1 MLLNYLKIFLRQFS
15 RNRTFTAINLL
26 GLATGL
32 ACFVLIR
39 LYVNNETSYDRYY
52 PDAEQM
58 YRMAMKGNMSGFSFE
73 SAVMGG
79 PLGRIVREAIPEVV
93 HSTTFYKL
101 PRPILLKKNENR
113 FYEEDIIYVD
123 SAFLEFF
130 SFEVLLGNPTEM
142 FKAPYSMVLTKSGA
156 RKYFGDENP
165 IGQVINWN
173 NNQDYTV
180 TGVIADPVYNS
191 HLKIDILASFNSL
204 LEQPAYR
211 NLLTTLYAF
220 VTYNY
225 IKMAPG
231 TNTVVVD
238 TMISELLEE
247 HMGEG
252 MRESGSHFEIFLQ
265 PVQDIHLNS
274 KLVHELETNGNR
286 SSVIIFAAVSLLIL
300 LIACINFVNL
310 TTARSTARSMEI
322 GIRKACGANSGNLFF
337 QFISESVFFTMV
349 SIILAT
355 LFIELILPWFYNF
368 SGINPV
374 MSIHSRFIFYILLI
388 ALSMVTGFL
397 SGIYPAAYLS
407 RIKPVWI
414 MKGLRRKSTHRSFL
428 RNVLVI
434 LQLAITLFLIF
445 NTILIYK
452 QLQLIRKT
460 DIGINKDQLLVIP
473 MRSGRMSSQLESLK
487 YEMNSIPG
495 ISGVAATSGYLG
507 NFQQRRGF
515 YVEGFDRNDM
525 WMLHYISVD
534 PEYLQMMGTHLVTGR
549 FFRTGSSA
557 DSLAIVINRAMMKQA
572 EWKDPLGKK
581 VIMQDRGIEKEYTV
595 IGMVDNFNY
604 ASIHTPVESLLIFNN
619 PPNSRYLCLRIEGA
633 DHDKTLEAISS
644 RWNELYPE
652 FPFDYFFQEEFYND
666 LYKEDRKMG
675 NLFIYFTMLAILIS
689 VMGLFGLIL
698 FTSAR
703 RTREIGI
710 RKAMGADVVT
720 LINLLIREYPFWI
733 LIASILSLPA
743 SWYFATKWLENFAS
757 KTSIDFWIYIF
768 SVVLVILISLGTIIY
783 QTIRTARTN
792 PADSLRYE

>member
-1 MLLNYLKIFLRQFS
+1 MLSNYLKIFLRQFS
-15 RNRTFTAINLL
+15 RNRIFTAINLL

-39 LYVNNETSYDRYY
+39 LYVVNETSYDRHYA
-52 PDAEQM
+52 DAEHI

-79 PLGRIVREAIPEVV
+79 PLGRIVREAIPEIV

-101 PRPILLKKNENR
+101 PRPVLLKRNENR

-130 SFEVLLGNPTEM
+130 SFEVMLGNPVEM

-173 NNQDYTV
+173 NSQDYTV
-180 TGVIADPVYNS
+180 TGVIADPDYNS

-204 LEQPAYR
+204 LEQPAYK

-225 IKMAPG
+225 IKIAQG
-231 TNTVVVD
+231 TNTEVVD
-238 TMISELLEE
+238 TMISDLIEE

-265 PVQDIHLNS
+265 PVRNIHLNS
-274 KLVHELETNGNR
+274 KLVHELESNGNR
-286 SSVIIFAAVSLLIL
+286 SSVYIFSAVSLLIL

-310 TTARSTARSMEI
+310 TTARSTTRSMEI
-322 GIRKACGANSGNLFF
+322 GIRKACGANSGNLFS
-337 QFISESVFFTMV
+337 QFISESVFFAMV
-349 SIILAT
+349 SIMLAT

-374 MSIHSRFIFYILLI
+374 MSIHSRFLFYLLLI
-388 ALSMVTGFL
+388 ALSMVTGFF

-414 MKGLRRKSTHRSFL
+414 MKGLRRVSTRRSFL
-428 RNVLVI
+428 RNALVI

-445 NTILIYK
+445 NAILICK

-460 DIGINKDQLLVIP
+460 DIGINKDKLLIIP
-473 MRSGRMSSQLESLK
+473 LRSGRMTCQLESLK

-495 ISGVAATSGYLG
+495 ISGLAATSGYLG

-534 PEYLQMMGTHLVTGR
+534 PEYLQMMGTHLVAGR
-549 FFRTGSSA
+549 FFRAGSRA
-557 DSLAIVINRAMMKQA
+557 DSLAIVINTAMMKQA
-572 EWKDPLGKK
+572 EWQDPLGKK
-581 VIMQDRGIEKEYTV
+581 VIMQDRGNEKEFTV
-595 IGMVDNFNY
+595 IGVVDDFNY

-619 PPNSRYLCLRIEGA
+619 PQNSRYLCIRTQGA
-633 DHDKTLEAISS
+633 DQAKTLEAISNK
-644 RWNELYPE
+644 WNELYPD
-652 FPFDYFFQEEFYND
+652 FPFDYFFQDEFYDN
-666 LYKEDRKMG
+666 LYREDQKMG
-675 NLFIYFTMLAILIS
+675 NLFIYFTILAILIS

-698 FTSAR
+698 FTSVR

-710 RKAMGADVVT
+710 RKAMGAEVGTIVR
-720 LINLLIREYPFWI
+720 LLIREFPVWI
-733 LIASILSLPA
+733 LIASVLALPV
-743 SWYFATKWLENFAS
+743 SWYFANKWLENFAI
-757 KTSIDFWIYIF
+757 KTSIDYWIYIL
-768 SVVLVILISLGTIIY
+768 SVILVILISLGTIIY

-792 PADSLRYE
+792 PADSLRHE